1 MTTQSTDTPI
11 APDLV
16 YHTVA
21 ELRALPP
28 DALAA
33 LWESVPTERQ
43 GAYRATYDS
52 QLRAAGA
59 QHSDKQEW
67 QVLEDLITR
76 YEGQATV
83 PMSDGYWTNVPP
95 SVRQAVQS
103 NLPLAGHDDRPQKR
117 TGANQTKSP
126 LVLIGGA
133 AIVAVLMLT
142 RLPRMFASHAGPP
155 LTTPVASPTVVT
167 HGTPPATLT
176 PTPLA
181 LDNQDAVIRGGDQNA
196 APDLSNPNNTAY
208 NKIAVYPVSLRVF
221 ANDTT
226 NPRVFV
232 VQARRINTTEWNYD
246 PDPDTASDLAGLL
259 IRPVI
264 GIPWSEANAALFDTL
279 DSGATFELQMN
290 TGAVLRFTF
299 ATKQPV
305 TRADTQA
312 LRQTT
317 PGLVLLLIGERDT
330 SGQPTATR
338 MQVEASYWD
347 AQEMAGDGLL
357 TFQSLVAPTTIP
369 PTPTLTATPDE
380 RLDVELIGVTSSGST
395 LSTNGSG
402 YVTARIHIVNRT
414 LSAFT
419 VGPDTIWMAF
429 GYDPDPLQ
437 PRIPSEGLTPFQL
450 QPDQAVDLTIYYP
463 WNGETYASLGIGE
476 DYRFSIRIK

>member
-1 MTTQSTDTPI
+1 MTTQTTEALT
-11 APDLV
+11 APDTT
-16 YHTVA
+16 YHPVA

-43 GAYRATYDS
+43 GAYRAAYDS

-67 QVLEDLITR
+67 QVLQDLITR
-76 YEGQATV
+76 YEGHTVV
-83 PMSDGYWTNVPP
+83 PMSDGYWTNVPLG
-95 SVRQAVQS
+95 VRQAVQS

-126 LVLIGGA
+126 LVLIGGV
-133 AIVAVLMLT
+133 AIVTVLLLT
-142 RLPRMFASHAGPP
+142 SLPRVFAGRARPTASGSP
-155 LTTPVASPTVVT
+155 TASPTTVA
-167 HGTPPATLT
+167 HGTPLATLT

-196 APDLSNPNNTAY
+196 APDLSNPNNTAN
-208 NKIAVYPVSLRVF
+208 NKVAVYPVSLRVF
-221 ANDTT
+221 AGSTT

-264 GIPWSEANAALFDTL
+264 GIPWSEANATLFDVL

-290 TGAVLRFTF
+290 TGAVLHF
-299 ATKQPV
+299 AFASKQPV

-317 PGLVLLLIGERDT
+317 PGLVLLLIGERDAN
-330 SGQPTATR
+330 GQPTATR
-338 MQVEASYWD
+338 MQVEASY
-347 AQEMAGDGLL
+347 ATTQEIAGDGLL

-380 RLDVELIGVTSSGST
+380 RLDVELISVTSSEPVST
-395 LSTNGSG
+395 DGSG

-414 LSAFT
+414 LTALT
-419 VGPDTIWMAF
+419 IGPDTVWMAF
-429 GYDPDPLQ
+429 GYMSDPLQ
-437 PRIPSEGLTPFQL
+437 PRIPSESLTAFQL

-463 WNGETYASLGIGE
+463 WNGETYASLGIRD
-476 DYRFSIRIK
+476 DYRFSIRLK